1 MSKGKDKKKP
11 DVNLNKILQYLS
23 PGEVWEGGDTESM
36 ITQLAECQVMLSE
49 IDRLRRR
56 EGTSDCMS
64 DFFPSKGESVGDDM
78 ATLQEWVER
87 HAEMVVDSSKKGNLR
102 ENMDRENLYSPS
114 SKTAIQLTVLDEAG
128 HSKGSYDAYVN

>member
-1 MSKGKDKKKP
+1 MSKGKDKKTP

-64 DFFPSKGESVGDDM
+64 DFFPVPGQHFFSWGD
-78 ATLQEWVER
+78 
-87 HAEMVVDSSKKGNLR
+87 
-102 ENMDRENLYSPS
+102 
-114 SKTAIQLTVLDEAG
+114 
-128 HSKGSYDAYVN
+128 